1 MIKRGRI
8 PFASDRY
15 DGSDIIACA
24 IIILQE
30 DFMKKQITI
39 TDLLNI
45 FLQHIK
51 LIIIVTLLGGLL
63 AFLYV
68 SYFVTPMYSTS
79 SLILVQNGNSFGD
92 INASNKNT
100 TVGDEKVNTSDITSS
115 QMLANTC
122 STLFTVDP
130 DMKSIISGASVS
142 ISVVE
147 NSYFLRITSTSS
159 DPHTAANIANLVANT
174 APQVFKKYFG
184 DAGKVDLV
192 EEAGVPSSPSS
203 PNKMR
208 YVLIGLLVGLVVS
221 LGISFLLEI
230 IDTTI
235 KPGDDLYKMYDIP
248 VFAEIVD
255 FETEGRGKRK

>member
-1 MIKRGRI
+1 
-8 PFASDRY
+8 
-15 DGSDIIACA
+15 
-24 IIILQE
+24 
-30 DFMKKQITI
+30 MKKQITI
-39 TDLLNI
+39 ADLLNI

-68 SYFVTPMYSTS
+68 TYFVTPMYSTS
-79 SLILVQNGNSFGD
+79 ALILVQNGNTFESD
-92 INASNKNT
+92 INATNKNDSLN
-100 TVGDEKVNTSDITSS
+100 GEKVNTNDITSS

-130 DMKSIISGASVS
+130 DMKSIISGASIN

-147 NSYFLRITSTSS
+147 DSYFLRISSTSS

-184 DAGKVDLV
+184 DAGKVDTV
-192 EEAGVPSSPSS
+192 EEANVPSSPSS
-203 PNKMR
+203 PNKPK
-208 YVLIGLLVGLVVS
+208 YVLFGFLIGLVLSLV
-221 LGISFLLEI
+221 ISFLLEI

-235 KPGDDLYKMYDIP
+235 KPGDDLYKMYEIP

-255 FETEGRGKRK
+255 FETEGGGKKK

>member
-1 MIKRGRI
+1 
-8 PFASDRY
+8 
-15 DGSDIIACA
+15 
-24 IIILQE
+24 
-30 DFMKKQITI
+30 MKKQITI
-39 TDLLNI
+39 SDLLKI

-51 LIIIVTLLGGLL
+51 LIIIVTLLGAVL

-68 SYFVTPMYSTS
+68 TYMVTPMYSTS
-79 SLILVQNGNSFGD
+79 ALILVQNGNSFESD
-92 INASNKNT
+92 INSSSQTLN
-100 TVGDEKVNTSDITSS
+100 GEKVNVNDISSS

-130 DMKSIISGASVS
+130 DMKSIISGASIS

-147 NSYFLRITSTSS
+147 DSYFLRISSSSS

-184 DAGKVDLV
+184 DAGKVDTV
-192 EEAGVPSSPSS
+192 EEANVPSSPSS
-203 PNKMR
+203 PNRSR
-208 YVLIGLLVGLVVS
+208 YVLIGLLAGLVLS
-221 LGISFLLEI
+221 LVISFFLEI

-235 KPGDDLYKMYDIP
+235 KPGDDLYKMYDVP

-255 FETEGRGKRK
+255 FEAEGGAKRK

>member
-1 MIKRGRI
+1 MT
-8 PFASDRY
+8 
-15 DGSDIIACA
+15 
-24 IIILQE
+24 
-30 DFMKKQITI
+30 KQITI
-39 TDLLNI
+39 SDLLKM

-51 LIIIVTLLGGLL
+51 LIIVVTLLGALL

-68 SYFVTPMYSTS
+68 TYMVTPMYSTS
-79 SLILVQNGNSFGD
+79 ALILVQNGNTFES
-92 INASNKNT
+92 NSSASTT
-100 TVGDEKVNTSDITSS
+100 TVNGEKVNMSDISSS

-130 DMKSIISGASVS
+130 DMKSIISGASIS

-147 NSYFLRITSTSS
+147 DSYFLRISSTSS

-184 DAGKVDLV
+184 DAGKVDTV

-203 PNKMR
+203 PNRNR
-208 YVLIGLLVGLVVS
+208 YIMIGLLIGLILSLV
-221 LGISFLLEI
+221 ISFLLEI

-235 KPGDDLYKMYDIP
+235 KPGDDLYKQYNVP

-255 FETEGRGKRK
+255 FESEGGAKKK

>member
-1 MIKRGRI
+1 
-8 PFASDRY
+8 
-15 DGSDIIACA
+15 
-24 IIILQE
+24 
-30 DFMKKQITI
+30 MKKQITSA
-39 TDLLNI
+39 DLLKM

-68 SYFVTPMYSTS
+68 TYMVTPMYSTS
-79 SLILVQNGNSFGD
+79 ALILVQNGSTFESD
-92 INASNKNT
+92 INSGSNSKT
-100 TVGDEKVNTSDITSS
+100 LSGEKVNMNDISSS

-130 DMKSIISGASVS
+130 DMKSIISGASIS

-147 NSYFLRITSTSS
+147 DSYFLRISSTSS

-184 DAGKVDLV
+184 DAGKVDTV
-192 EEAGVPSSPSS
+192 EEANVPSSPSS
-203 PNKMR
+203 PNRSK
-208 YVLIGLLVGLVVS
+208 YVLIGLLAGLVLS
-221 LGISFLLEI
+221 LIISFLLEI

-235 KPGDDLYKMYDIP
+235 KPGDDLYKIYDIP

-255 FETEGRGKRK
+255 FESEGGGKKK

>member
-1 MIKRGRI
+1 
-8 PFASDRY
+8 
-15 DGSDIIACA
+15 
-24 IIILQE
+24 
-30 DFMKKQITI
+30 MKKQLTI
-39 TDLLNI
+39 ADLLKM

-51 LIIIVTLLGGLL
+51 LIIIVTILGAVL

-68 SYFVTPMYSTS
+68 TYMVTPMYSTS
-79 SLILVQNGNSFGD
+79 ALILVQNGNSFETD
-92 INASNKNT
+92 ISSSSSKSLS
-100 TVGDEKVNTSDITSS
+100 GEKVNMNDISSS

-130 DMKSIISGASVS
+130 DMKSIISGASIS

-147 NSYFLRITSTSS
+147 DSYFLRISSTSS

-184 DAGKVDLV
+184 DAGKVDTV
-192 EEAGVPSSPSS
+192 EEANVPSSPSS
-203 PNKMR
+203 PNRSR
-208 YVLIGLLVGLVVS
+208 YVLIGLLVGLVLS
-221 LGISFLLEI
+221 LVISFLIEI

-235 KPGDDLYKMYDIP
+235 KPGDDLYKLYDIP

-255 FETEGRGKRK
+255 FESEGGAKKK

>member
-1 MIKRGRI
+1 
-8 PFASDRY
+8 
-15 DGSDIIACA
+15 
-24 IIILQE
+24 
-30 DFMKKQITI
+30 MKKQITI
-39 TDLLNI
+39 ADLLNI

-68 SYFVTPMYSTS
+68 TYFVTPMYSTS

-192 EEAGVPSSPSS
+192 EEAGVPSAPSS

-208 YVLIGLLVGLVVS
+208 FVLIGLLIGLVVS
-221 LGISFLLEI
+221 LVISFLIEI

-255 FETEGRGKRK
+255 FETEGRGKKK

>member
-1 MIKRGRI
+1 
-8 PFASDRY
+8 
-15 DGSDIIACA
+15 
-24 IIILQE
+24 
-30 DFMKKQITI
+30 MKKQLTI
-39 TDLLNI
+39 ADLLKM

-51 LIIIVTLLGGLL
+51 LIIIVTVLGALV

-68 SYFVTPMYSTS
+68 TYMVTPMYSTS
-79 SLILVQNGNSFGD
+79 ALILVQNGNSFETD
-92 INASNKNT
+92 ISSSSSKSLS
-100 TVGDEKVNTSDITSS
+100 GEKVNMNDISSS

-130 DMKSIISGASVS
+130 DMKSIISGASIS

-147 NSYFLRITSTSS
+147 DSYFLRISSTSS

-184 DAGKVDLV
+184 DAGKVDTV
-192 EEAGVPSSPSS
+192 EEANVPSSPSS
-203 PNKMR
+203 PNRSR
-208 YVLIGLLVGLVVS
+208 YVLIGLLVGLVLS
-221 LGISFLLEI
+221 LVISFLIEI

-255 FETEGRGKRK
+255 FESEGGAKKK

>member
-1 MIKRGRI
+1 
-8 PFASDRY
+8 
-15 DGSDIIACA
+15 
-24 IIILQE
+24 
-30 DFMKKQITI
+30 MKKQITI
-39 TDLLNI
+39 ADLLNI

-51 LIIIVTLLGGLL
+51 LIIVVTLLGGLL

-68 SYFVTPMYSTS
+68 TYFVTPMYSTS

-192 EEAGVPSSPSS
+192 EEAGVPSAPSS

-208 YVLIGLLVGLVVS
+208 FVLIGLLIGLVVS
-221 LGISFLLEI
+221 LGISFLIEI

-255 FETEGRGKRK
+255 FETEGRGKKK

>member
-1 MIKRGRI
+1 
-8 PFASDRY
+8 
-15 DGSDIIACA
+15 
-24 IIILQE
+24 
-30 DFMKKQITI
+30 MKKQLTI
-39 TDLLNI
+39 ADVLKM

-51 LIIIVTLLGGLL
+51 LIIIVTVLGALV

-68 SYFVTPMYSTS
+68 TYMVTPMYSTS
-79 SLILVQNGNSFGD
+79 ALILVQNGNSFETD
-92 INASNKNT
+92 ISSSSNKSLS
-100 TVGDEKVNTSDITSS
+100 GEKVNMNDISSS

-130 DMKSIISGASVS
+130 DMKSIISGATIN

-147 NSYFLRITSTSS
+147 DSYFLRISSTSS

-184 DAGKVDLV
+184 DAGKVDTV
-192 EEAGVPSSPSS
+192 EEANVPSSPSS
-203 PNKMR
+203 PNKPK
-208 YVLIGLLVGLVVS
+208 YVLIGLIAGLVLS
-221 LGISFLLEI
+221 LVISFLLEI

-235 KPGDDLYKMYDIP
+235 KPGDDLYKMYEIP

-255 FETEGRGKRK
+255 FETEGGGKKK